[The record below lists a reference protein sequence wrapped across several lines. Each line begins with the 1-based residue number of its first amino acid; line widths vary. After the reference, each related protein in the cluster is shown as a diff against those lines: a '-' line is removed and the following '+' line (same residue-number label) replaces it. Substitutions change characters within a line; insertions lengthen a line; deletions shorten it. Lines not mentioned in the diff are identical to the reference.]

1 MVRDALLVLLAV
13 VALAALWRFFRIPP
27 AFVIAIRDRKPVLL
41 RGSVNPRFLHECEA
55 ICRTWKIE
63 AGTLRGVR
71 AGGGHVSLRFS
82 RKMVARDLVKLL
94 QSAVA
99 NAQQKDAKLDVDGL
113 VVAHATVDEGPPQK
127 RARARSMGRIYR
139 ILKKS
144 SHVSFGLDVVRP
156 KAAPPVRTQAAPA
169 ASAPKKAAPKKA
181 AKKAAPKRA
190 AAKR

>member
-1 MVRDALLVLLAV
+1 MIATAKLKYLGVSAQKTRLVVDLVRGRPVGE
-13 VALAALWRFFRIPP
+13 ALA
-27 AFVIAIRDRKPVLL
+27 
-41 RGSVNPRFLHECEA
+41 
-55 ICRTWKIE
+55 T
-63 AGTLRGVR
+63 
-71 AGGGHVSLRFS
+71 LRFS

-113 VVAHATVDEGPPQK
+113 IVAHATVDEGPPQK

-144 SHVSFGLDVVRP
+144 SHVSFGLDLVRP
-156 KAAPPVRTQAAPA
+156 KALPLVRTKATPTAA
-169 ASAPKKAAPKKA
+169 APKKAAPRKA

>member
-1 MVRDALLVLLAV
+1 MIATAKLKYLGVSAQKTRLVVDLVRGRPVGEAL
-13 VALAALWRFFRIPP
+13 
-27 AFVIAIRDRKPVLL
+27 
-41 RGSVNPRFLHECEA
+41 S
-55 ICRTWKIE
+55 
-63 AGTLRGVR
+63 TLRY
-71 AGGGHVSLRFS
+71 S

-99 NAQQKDAKLDVDGL
+99 NAQQKDAKIDVDRL
-113 VVAHATVDEGPPQK
+113 VVGPPQK

-144 SHVSFGLDVVRP
+144 SHVSFGLDLVRP
-156 KAAPPVRTQAAPA
+156 KVAPPVKKAPAPEKPAAPKA
-169 ASAPKKAAPKKA
+169 AAPKKA

>member
-1 MVRDALLVLLAV
+1 MIATAKLKYLGVSAQKTRLVVDLVRGRPVGE
-13 VALAALWRFFRIPP
+13 ALAA
-27 AFVIAIRDRKPVLL
+27 
-41 RGSVNPRFLHECEA
+41 
-55 ICRTWKIE
+55 
-63 AGTLRGVR
+63 
-71 AGGGHVSLRFS
+71 LRFS

-113 VVAHATVDEGPPQK
+113 VLAHATVDEGPPQK

-144 SHVSFGLDVVRP
+144 SHVSFGLDLVRP
-156 KAAPPVRTQAAPA
+156 KALPPVRTKATPTAA
-169 ASAPKKAAPKKA
+169 APKKAAPRKA